1 MARMAEYEL
10 RQMFLPRG
18 TTRGDARRLL
28 TEHAEYGSWELSRV
42 RLYPD
47 GSRRIWMR
55 RKVIRVAL
63 TFEYDE
69 VYDY

>member
-28 TEHAEYGSWELSRV
+28 TDQAEYGSWELSRV

-47 GSRRIWMR
+47 GSRRIWLR

-63 TFEYDE
+63 TFDYDE
-69 VYDY
+69 VYYE